1 MRKEVTYEESDEV
14 AERAEGGEGCVEKED
29 YKKAKTLKND
39 VTDCFVPAGGPFL
52 SSKNK
57 YMNYIGYAM
66 TAYKTAVNV
75 RGVMKFFA
83 GLF

>member
-1 MRKEVTYEESDEV
+1 MKNQMKSLSELREEKVALRKRID
-14 AERAEGGEGCVEKED
+14 
-29 YKKAKTLKND
+29 KKVKTLKND

>member
-1 MRKEVTYEESDEV
+1 MKNQMKSLNELREEKVALRKRID
-14 AERAEGGEGCVEKED
+14 
-29 YKKAKTLKND
+29 KKAKTLKHD

-57 YMNYIGYAM
+57 YMNYIGYAL

-83 GLF
+83 RLF